1 MSNFSSNCYGFV
13 YAWLK
18 NSEEEFF
25 KNIDDLKLR
34 KAEIKGKIDE
44 RIMDTSDA
52 IKEVF
57 SLNDFSQEYKI
68 LQLFDNEK
76 RSQHVAFIDSSG
88 KFYDQNGPDGE
99 IRLEKDLDDLLSQYQ
114 DLFWTAYYQVH
125 SLSAEEKNQV
135 SLFLKDLM
143 EQFLY

>member
-1 MSNFSSNCYGFV
+1 
-13 YAWLK
+13 
-18 NSEEEFF
+18 
-25 KNIDDLKLR
+25 
-34 KAEIKGKIDE
+34 
-44 RIMDTSDA
+44 MDTSDA

-99 IRLEKDLDDLLSQYQ
+99 IRLEQRLRRSSFTISRSFLNSILSSS
-114 DLFWTAYYQVH
+114 F
-125 SLSAEEKNQV
+125 SIC
-135 SLFLKDLM
+135 
-143 EQFLY
+143 

>member
-25 KNIDDLKLR
+25 KDIDDLKLR

-44 RIMDTSDA
+44 RIIYTSDA

-57 SLNDFSQEYKI
+57 SLNNFSQEYKI
-68 LQLFDNEK
+68 LQLFDDEK

-99 IRLEKDLDDLLSQYQ
+99 IRLKGNLDDLLAQYQ

-125 SLSAEEKNQV
+125 SLSPEEENQV

-143 EQFLY
+143 KQFLY

>member
-25 KNIDDLKLR
+25 KDIDDLQLR
-34 KAEIKGKIDE
+34 EAEIKGKIDE
-44 RIMDTSDA
+44 IIIDTSEA

-57 SLNDFSQEYKI
+57 LLDENPQNYKI
-68 LQLFDNEK
+68 LQLFDNEES
-76 RSQHVAFIDSSG
+76 SQHVAFIDSSG

-99 IRLEKDLDDLLSQYQ
+99 IRLEKDLDDLLYQYQ

-125 SLSAEEKNQV
+125 SLSAEEKKQV

-143 EQFLY
+143 E

>member
-1 MSNFSSNCYGFV
+1 MSDFSSNCYGFV

-25 KNIDDLKLR
+25 KDIDDLKLR
-34 KAEIKGKIDE
+34 KAEIKGKIDK
-44 RIMDTSDA
+44 RIIDTSDA

-76 RSQHVAFIDSSG
+76 RSQHVAFINSSG

-99 IRLEKDLDDLLSQYQ
+99 IRLEKNLDDLLTQYQ
-114 DLFWTAYYQVH
+114 VLFWTAYYQVH
-125 SLSAEEKNQV
+125 SLSAEEENQV

-143 EQFLY
+143 E

>member
-25 KNIDDLKLR
+25 KDIDDLKLR

-44 RIMDTSDA
+44 RIMDTSEA

-57 SLNDFSQEYKI
+57 SLNDFSQEYI
-68 LQLFDNEK
+68 QLFDNEK

-114 DLFWTAYYQVH
+114 VLFWTAYYQVH
-125 SLSAEEKNQV
+125 SLSAEEKNKV

-143 EQFLY
+143 E

>member
-25 KNIDDLKLR
+25 KDIDDLKLR

-68 LQLFDNEK
+68 LQLFDDER

-99 IRLEKDLDDLLSQYQ
+99 VRLKRKLGRS
-114 DLFWTAYYQVH
+114 
-125 SLSAEEKNQV
+125 SLSI
-135 SLFLKDLM
+135 SRSFLNSILSSSFSICWRRKSG
-143 EQFLY
+143 FSIS